1 MFKDYKIVLATGNP
15 HKAAEFERLFE
26 LYSGEK
32 IKIHTLKDIG
42 FEGEIVEDG
51 KTFPENA
58 MKKALSVLD
67 ESVIVLADD
76 SGLCVEALGGAPGIY
91 SARYAG
97 TGNDVD
103 NNAKLLEEMKGVAY
117 RDAFFACS
125 IACVYPRRSLIAPF
139 VCNGVC
145 PGEILINPRGN
156 GGFGYDP
163 LFWVDEVGKSMAEL
177 TMDEKN
183 VISHRGRAFAQLIAK
198 LRSMGEL

>member
-1 MFKDYKIVLATGNP
+1 
-15 HKAAEFERLFE
+15 
-26 LYSGEK
+26 
-32 IKIHTLKDIG
+32 
-42 FEGEIVEDG
+42 
-51 KTFPENA
+51 
-58 MKKALSVLD
+58 
-67 ESVIVLADD
+67 
-76 SGLCVEALGGAPGIY
+76 
-91 SARYAG
+91 
-97 TGNDVD
+97 
-103 NNAKLLEEMKGVAY
+103 MKGVAHRVAY
-117 RDAFFACS
+117 FVCS

-198 LRSMGEL
+198 LRSIGEL

>member
-1 MFKDYKIVLATGNP
+1 MPFLIALAVLVG
-15 HKAAEFERLFE
+15 
-26 LYSGEK
+26 LY
-32 IKIHTLKDIG
+32 IIWLILKD
-42 FEGEIVEDG
+42 FLLKTG
-51 KTFPENA
+51 KVSP
-58 MKKALSVLD
+58 
-67 ESVIVLADD
+67 
-76 SGLCVEALGGAPGIY
+76 
-91 SARYAG
+91 
-97 TGNDVD
+97 
-103 NNAKLLEEMKGVAY
+103 LLEEMKGVAHRVAY
-117 RDAFFACS
+117 FVCS

-198 LRSMGEL
+198 LRSIGEL

>member
-97 TGNDVD
+97 TGNDAD

-163 LFWVDEVGKSMAEL
+163 LFLSTDLGVTFAEADL
-177 TMDEKN
+177 DAKN
-183 VISHRGRAFAQLIAK
+183 KVSHRGRAIAK
-198 LRSMGEL
+198 LVEMLEAGK